1 MSAMP
6 NPAPGGAPSAA
17 AANTRASWAVRQ
29 EQGSLLA
36 LRFMAWVATALGR
49 PVARLLLVPISLY
62 YLCFARTARRHS
74 ARYLGR
80 ALGRPAT
87 LRDLYRH
94 VHSFASTVL
103 DRVYLVRGQLQ
114 RFDVHMH
121 GDAGCHAT
129 LAEQRGGF
137 LLGAHLGSFEALHAA
152 GNSFPG
158 MRVTMVMYPDNA
170 RKIQG
175 VLQALAPGLHMHII
189 GIGTPGSTLAI
200 RDALDSGSLV
210 GLLGDR
216 SLAPAAGQA
225 QQTTRTALR
234 DSTVLLPFLGH
245 PAPFSDGPL
254 RLAQLL
260 RRRVLFM
267 VGLYRGGARYDVRF
281 ITLADFSQP
290 PANPAERDAQL
301 HSALRAYV
309 AQLEKLCLEA
319 PYNWFNFYDFWRED
333 HAAPPQR

>member
-1 MSAMP
+1 MKAES
-6 NPAPGGAPSAA
+6 PASTPGLS
-17 AANTRASWAVRQ
+17 TRASWAVRQ

-36 LRFMAWVATALGR
+36 LRFIAWVAVSLGR
-49 PVARLLLVPISLY
+49 PLARLLLVPISLY
-62 YLCFARTARRHS
+62 YLCFAPTARRHS

-87 LRDLYRH
+87 VADLYRH
-94 VHSFASTVL
+94 IHSFASTVL

-114 RFDVHMH
+114 RFDVQMH

-129 LAEQRGGF
+129 LTEQRGGF

-170 RKIQG
+170 RKIQS
-175 VLQALAPGLHMHII
+175 VLQALAPNLKMAII

-200 RDALDSGSLV
+200 RDALDAGSLV

-216 SLAPAAGQA
+216 SLAPVGSAAA
-225 QQTTRTALR
+225 QTARSAPR
-234 DSTVLLPFLGH
+234 DSTVMLPFLGH

-281 ITLADFSQP
+281 ETLADFSH
-290 PANPAERDAQL
+290 PAATAPEREAQL
-301 HSALRAYV
+301 QAALRAYV
-309 AQLEKLCLEA
+309 AQLEKLCIEA
-319 PYNWFNFYDFWRED
+319 PYNWFNFFDFWRED
-333 HAAPPQR
+333 LASKPDQHAKA